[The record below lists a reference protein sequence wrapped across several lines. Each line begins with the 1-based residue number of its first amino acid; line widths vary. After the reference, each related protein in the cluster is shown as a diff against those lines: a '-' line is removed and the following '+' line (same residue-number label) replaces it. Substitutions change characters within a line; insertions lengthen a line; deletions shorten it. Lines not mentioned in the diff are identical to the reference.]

1 MFPPL
6 RNSQEKSSTPLS
18 YLTVDEEK
26 LKKSLQ
32 SFVLKQTEVLA
43 LGLQKYTPVMKRDV
57 LK

>member
-6 RNSQEKSSTPLS
+6 RNSQETSSTPLS

-32 SFVLKQTEVLA
+32 SFVLKQTELLG